1 MLPCDCKQQT
11 GDGPPIPFA
20 PATSRGSDSI
30 EQLNCN
36 CPPRLLGVVPP
47 PLKHCGHHGFIALGS
62 SNRNKTRDTLKG
74 NNSPVELQLA
84 QPKLQPSTEEFQN
97 YTNFQKL
104 KIYHISIFYL
114 QKCIMAATAIDS
126 NAIDDKAMD
135 VQWIEF

>member
-1 MLPCDCKQQT
+1 M
-11 GDGPPIPFA
+11 
-20 PATSRGSDSI
+20 
-30 EQLNCN
+30 
-36 CPPRLLGVVPP
+36 
-47 PLKHCGHHGFIALGS
+47 
-62 SNRNKTRDTLKG
+62 
-74 NNSPVELQLA
+74 ELQLA